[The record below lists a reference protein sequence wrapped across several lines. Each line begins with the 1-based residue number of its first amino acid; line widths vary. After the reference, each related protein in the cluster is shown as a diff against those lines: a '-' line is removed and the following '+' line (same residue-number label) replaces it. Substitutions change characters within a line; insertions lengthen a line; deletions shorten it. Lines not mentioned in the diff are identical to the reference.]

1 MTTTLTI
8 LKEYEMKGEESSTSY
23 ANNVNGLSAA
33 GRVDVQT
40 WQRFTVSGRPC
51 RYGTQCIENREAGF
65 WYCDLEGGDAGA
77 WDYCC
82 RPGHQCGYSEGY
94 NYPW

>member
-1 MTTTLTI
+1 M
-8 LKEYEMKGEESSTSY
+8 
-23 ANNVNGLSAA
+23 
-33 GRVDVQT
+33 
-40 WQRFTVSGRPC
+40 SGRPC

-65 WYCDLEGGDAGA
+65 WYCELEGGDAGA
-77 WDYCC
+77 FDYCC